1 VGLQPK
7 RNLRHEVLRRQRQR
21 HAGPGELGI
30 PGWHIE
36 IDIPSNTT
44 TDADGNYIFLDVP
57 DGTYEVCEVIP
68 ALAPT
73 WIPTTP
79 TSISGIAVP
88 PDSTGNDFGNVCL
101 GPGGGKTLGFWS
113 NKNGEKV
120 ITANGGLA
128 IVNALPLVNG
138 SGVYV
143 PDFATHG
150 AFKSWIL
157 SATATNMA
165 YMLSAQLAAMKLNA
179 TIGDVNGGSY
189 LLAGACGNTGID
201 NKFITVND
209 LIAARWPSCRPT
221 RTPRRRL
228 IPSIAQFRS
237 ASRTHSTTATTTR
250 TSCRRRPATST
261 NKRR

>member
-1 VGLQPK
+1 MKFYDANVNGTQD
-7 RNLRHEVLRRQRQR
+7 
-21 HAGPGELGI
+21 PGELGI

-79 TSISGIAVP
+79 TSISGITVP

-113 NKNGEKV
+113 NKNGEKI
-120 ITANGGLA
+120 ITAHGGLA

-138 SGVYV
+138 AGAYV
-143 PDFATHG
+143 PDFANHG

-157 SATATNMA
+157 GANAVNMA
-165 YMLSAQLAAMKLNA
+165 HMLSAQLAAMKLNA
-179 TIGDVNGGSY
+179 TIGDVNGASL
-189 LLAGACGNTGID
+189 LLAGSCGNTGID
-201 NKFITVND
+201 T
-209 LIAARWPSCRPT
+209 S
-221 RTPRRRL
+221 
-228 IPSIAQFRS
+228 S
-237 ASRTHSTTATTTR
+237 SRSTT
-250 TSCRRRPATST
+250 
-261 NKRR
+261 